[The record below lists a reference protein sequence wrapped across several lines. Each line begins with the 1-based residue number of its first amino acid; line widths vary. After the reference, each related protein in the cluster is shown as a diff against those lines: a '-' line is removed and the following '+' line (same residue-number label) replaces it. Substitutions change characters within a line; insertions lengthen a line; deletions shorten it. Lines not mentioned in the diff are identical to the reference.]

1 MIQVS
6 NLTKRYG
13 DTLAVDDLSFEVHPG
28 TVTGFLGPNG
38 AGKSTTMRMI
48 LGLDHPTSGSAT
60 VNGSS
65 YLSAR
70 APMCDVGALIDAN
83 DVHGGRTAR
92 NHLRALARSNRLPT
106 RRVNEVLDMTGI
118 TSVADRR
125 IKGFSLGMGQ
135 RLGVAA
141 ALLGDPAVVMFD
153 EPVNGL
159 DPEGILWM
167 RNLLRGLAAEG
178 RTVLVSSHLMAEMA
192 QTADHLVVIGRG
204 KLLADM
210 TTEEFLVRNARTHV
224 QVRSPRQAELA
235 AALTA
240 AGGEV
245 ADDHGVLAVHGL
257 SCEQVGDIA
266 AANAIAIHQLFEHR
280 ASLET
285 AFMDM
290 THQSVEYES
299 TLPPPPPPPL
309 ATGTGTGTGTAS

>member
-1 MIQVS
+1 MIEVS

-13 DTLAVDDLSFEVHPG
+13 ATLAVDDLSFEVHPG

-70 APMCDVGALIDAN
+70 APMSDVGALIDAN

-92 NHLRALARSNRLPT
+92 NHLRALARSNRLPA
-106 RRVNEVLDMTGI
+106 RRVDEVLDMTGI

-167 RNLLRGLAAEG
+167 RNLLRSLAAEG

-235 AALTA
+235 AVLTA

-266 AANAIAIHQLFEHR
+266 ATNAIALHQLFEHR

-299 TLPPPPPPPL
+299 TLPPPPPPPPL
-309 ATGTGTGTGTAS
+309 ASGTVTGTAS

>member
-1 MIQVS
+1 MIEVS
-6 NLTKRYG
+6 NLTKCYG
-13 DTLAVDDLSFEVHPG
+13 ATLAVDDLSFEVHPG

-70 APMCDVGALIDAN
+70 APMSDVGALIDAN

-92 NHLRALARSNRLPT
+92 NHLRALARSNRLPA
-106 RRVNEVLDMTGI
+106 RRVDEVLDMTGI

-125 IKGFSLGMGQ
+125 IKGFSLGMGH

-167 RNLLRGLAAEG
+167 RNLLRSLAAEG

-235 AALTA
+235 AVLTA

-266 AANAIAIHQLFEHR
+266 ATNAIALHQLFEHR

-299 TLPPPPPPPL
+299 TLPPPPPPPPL
-309 ATGTGTGTGTAS
+309 ASGTVTGTAS

>member
-1 MIQVS
+1 MIEVS

-13 DTLAVDDLSFEVHPG
+13 ATLAVDDLSFEVHPG

-48 LGLDHPTSGSAT
+48 LGLDHPTGGSAT

-70 APMCDVGALIDAN
+70 APMSDVGALIDAN

-92 NHLRALARSNRLPT
+92 NHLRALARSNRLPA
-106 RRVNEVLDMTGI
+106 RRVDEVLDMTGI

-167 RNLLRGLAAEG
+167 RNLLRSLAAEG

-235 AALTA
+235 AVLTA

-309 ATGTGTGTGTAS
+309 ATGTGTGTAS

>member
-1 MIQVS
+1 
-6 NLTKRYG
+6 
-13 DTLAVDDLSFEVHPG
+13 
-28 TVTGFLGPNG
+28 
-38 AGKSTTMRMI
+38 MRMI
-48 LGLDHPTSGSAT
+48 LGLDHPTGGSAT

-92 NHLRALARSNRLPT
+92 NHLRALARSNRLPA

-167 RNLLRGLAAEG
+167 RNLLRSLAAEG

-235 AALTA
+235 AVLTA
-240 AGGEV
+240 GGGEV

-299 TLPPPPPPPL
+299 TLPPPPPPPPL
-309 ATGTGTGTGTAS
+309 ATGTGTAS